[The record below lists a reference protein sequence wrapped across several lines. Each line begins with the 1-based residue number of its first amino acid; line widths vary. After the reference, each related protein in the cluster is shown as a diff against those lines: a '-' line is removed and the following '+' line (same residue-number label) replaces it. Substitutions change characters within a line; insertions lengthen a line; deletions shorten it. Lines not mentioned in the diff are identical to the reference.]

1 MTKRAISVVSTKELS
16 DELSAREGVSRIELL
31 PYEEMRITTGREER
45 TIHGPAIILINQ
57 D

>member
-31 PYEEMRITTGREER
+31 PYEEMRIITGREER
-45 TIHGPAIILINQ
+45 TIQGPAIILINQ